1 MIDKLE
7 VVKDTLQTM
16 VDTGTDRLGRI
27 HELVAD
33 YAAQHVREIRG
44 EDVIDRQSIYD
55 LVRAINRE
63 VGEGATD
70 LFEMMEN
77 AQRSIAAREKP

>member
-1 MIDKLE
+1 MISKLE
-7 VVKDTLQTM
+7 SVKDTLQTM

-27 HELVAD
+27 HQLVAD

-44 EDVIDRQSIYD
+44 EDVIDRQSVYD

-63 VGEGATD
+63 IGEGATD
-70 LFEMMEN
+70 VFEMVEN
-77 AQRSIAAREKP
+77 AQRSLTTREK